1 MIMKKT
7 GNAHPNLA
15 EKEGSMTY
23 VLEHDD
29 GWKNTLCISEL
40 LTYIK
45 NLFVKYDINTP
56 AANRLIRD
64 VSASRNMM
72 SALNRV
78 YSSILAGE
86 NLTVI

>member
-1 MIMKKT
+1 MKKT

-45 NLFVKYDINTP
+45 NLFVKHDINTP
-56 AANRLIRD
+56 AANRLIKD

-72 SALNRV
+72 SALSRV

>member
-1 MIMKKT
+1 MRKT
-7 GNAHPNLA
+7 DNAHPNLA

-29 GWKNTLCISEL
+29 GWKNALCISEL

-45 NLFVKYDINTP
+45 SLFVKHNINTP

>member
-7 GNAHPNLA
+7 GNVHPNLA

-45 NLFVKYDINTP
+45 SLFAKHNINTP

-64 VSASRNMM
+64 VSASRNMV